1 MSKPDLDDEGQD
13 GPECDHCGNWEPG
26 MEVFCK
32 ENDDNYRLD
41 FACYDCALALGFFDQ
56 VDED

>member
-56 VDED
+56 D